1 MKLLFDCDGTILDSM
16 HIWVDPINEIFDKYG
31 FSLDSLSKE
40 EKGRIEALPLEGMC
54 EFIADNLAKDMTSK
68 EVREYFNEIIEDGY
82 KNSLMPKEGILK
94 SLEKLYRAGY
104 EMAIASSTDSIYLK
118 LAFERLNIAD
128 YFSFYTTPDLTNHKK
143 SDPEYWQ
150 YAIDKFEVE
159 ASDIILYDD
168 ALYAI
173 KAAKNIGIHTC
184 GVKDFPYNENEWD
197 YIKDIADLTM
207 DTIALID
214 KDNLLNE

>member
-16 HIWVDPINEIFDKYG
+16 HIWVEPINEIFRKYD
-31 FSLDSLSKE
+31 FSLESLSKE
-40 EKGRIEALPLEGMC
+40 EKGKIEALPLAGMC
-54 EFIADNLAKDMTSK
+54 EFIADNLATDMSAD

-82 KNSLMPKEGILK
+82 RNSLMPKDGALA
-94 SLEKLYRAGY
+94 KLQELHEAGY

-128 YFSFYTTPDLTNHKK
+128 YFSFYTTPDLADAKK

-150 YAIDKFEVE
+150 YAIKNFGVDPSE
-159 ASDIILYDD
+159 IILYDD

-173 KAAKNIGIHTC
+173 KAANKEGINTC
-184 GVKDFPYNENEWD
+184 GLKDFPYNENEWD
-197 YIKDIADLTM
+197 DIKENATLTM
-207 DTIALID
+207 DSIAFID
-214 KDNLLNE
+214 KDNLLG